1 MSRVAVGALVFAITA
16 IGSGWTARCASAQ
29 PVTSPTLPPGES
41 APPGPVAAPPSPSEP
56 VQELDARSLANRA
69 LSRELDGDRP
79 GAIADLSAAIAK
91 ESDPARRA
99 SMENLLQLL
108 QSPR

>member
-1 MSRVAVGALVFAITA
+1 
-16 IGSGWTARCASAQ
+16 
-29 PVTSPTLPPGES
+29 
-41 APPGPVAAPPSPSEP
+41 

>member
-1 MSRVAVGALVFAITA
+1 MSRLPLGALVLAITA
-16 IGSGWTARCASAQ
+16 IGSGWTTRWASGQ
-29 PVTSPTLPPGES
+29 PVSPPTPPSGES
-41 APPGPVAAPPSPSEP
+41 APQGPAAPPSPTETAE
-56 VQELDARSLANRA
+56 ELDARSLANRA

>member
-1 MSRVAVGALVFAITA
+1 MRQAMAGALLLTIAASSPV
-16 IGSGWTARCASAQ
+16 SAQ
-29 PVTSPTLPPGES
+29 PAAAPPPSGEGVTAVPATIAPTSPTT
-41 APPGPVAAPPSPSEP
+41 PVPD
-56 VQELDARSLANRA
+56 LDPRSLANRA
-69 LSRELDGDRP
+69 ITRELSGDRP